1 MTKVQFFLGDDTEPF
16 TIKQPHQSREKRTA
30 NKNDIVKTK
39 QQLRETKKIKIHL
52 TDGIIILKTG

>member
-30 NKNDIVKTK
+30 NKNDIVKLRRK
-39 QQLRETKKIKIHL
+39 QKTCFNLLICFY
-52 TDGIIILKTG
+52 GIFN